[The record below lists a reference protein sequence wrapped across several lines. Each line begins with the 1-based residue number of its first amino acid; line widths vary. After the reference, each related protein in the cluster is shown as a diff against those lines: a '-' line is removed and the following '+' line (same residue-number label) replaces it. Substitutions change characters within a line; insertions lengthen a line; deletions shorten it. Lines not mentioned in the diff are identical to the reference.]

1 MARVT
6 EHWSEVRGV
15 EVFWRRAQPDSG
27 STPVLYVHGV
37 PTHSDDWLP
46 FLEQTGGVAPDLPGF
61 GRSGKPADF
70 GYSIAGYDRFLGEL
84 LDSAGVDRFSLV
96 VHDWGAVGLA
106 TAQRLPERID
116 RLVVLPSVPLLPGYE
131 WHRIARLWR
140 RPVVGELAMGFTTR
154 FGFKQ
159 LSKEANVT
167 PGPLPEP
174 MLDYTW
180 RHFDH
185 GTQRAIL
192 KLYRASPPEVLEAA
206 GRGLGRITAPALVL
220 WGAADPYIGREFATA
235 YAEALGGP
243 TELEIVPDAGHWPWL
258 DRPELVR
265 RVAAFLDG

>member
-61 GRSGKPADF
+61 GRSGKPAGF

-131 WHRIARLWR
+131 WHVLARQWR
-140 RPVVGELAMGFTTR
+140 RQVIGELAMGFTTKFITR
-154 FGFKQ
+154 RLVARGGQTFPA
-159 LSKEANVT
+159 SE
-167 PGPLPEP
+167 
-174 MLDYTW
+174 LDEVW
-180 RHFDH
+180 SHFDH

-192 KLYRASPPEVLEAA
+192 KLYRSAPPEVLERA
-206 GRGLGRITAPALVL
+206 GENLAQIEAPALIV
-220 WGAADPYIGREFATA
+220 WGENDPYIDTSFGHA
-235 YAEALGGP
+235 YADALGGK
-243 TELEIVPDAGHWPWL
+243 TTVRTVAGAGHWPWHDEPSL
-258 DRPELVR
+258 IGE
-265 RVAAFLDG
+265 VASFLAP